1 MVSLRNVAALI
12 AAVTILQLGQGLLG
26 VHIPLAFAADGHS
39 RAALGIVAA
48 AYSAGFMLGAAG
60 ATLMLSRVGHIR
72 VFSACAGIFAVTTLA
87 LHGAGAVWGWMA
99 ARFVA
104 GIAIA
109 LMFAAVESWLSS
121 SIGKGE
127 RGHVIGVYMVTT
139 KAALAIGPFCTFGL
153 PLDAAEP
160 WMIAAGI
167 AAIAMVP
174 VCFTTA
180 AQPAPPQAQPLA
192 LREQF
197 ETAPAAVIAV
207 FGAGFVN
214 SGVLA
219 LSPLYAAER
228 FGAPAATAFYS
239 AAWIGSLILQWPAG
253 RLSDRLDRRHVIALL
268 TGLAGASALA
278 LAVFRDLVPGWA
290 AMALFGVWGAGA
302 LSFYGIAVAH
312 MADRAEPGRIA
323 QATSGLLF
331 VWAAGSIAGPAMLG
345 VAIDLFGGRG
355 VFWFAGLAACVLTA
369 AMYWRGAVRKAPPAA
384 EKEAFANQPATSVAA
399 AEIAYGGE
407 AAKAGD

>member
-39 RAALGIVAA
+39 RAALGFVAA
-48 AYSAGFMLGAAG
+48 AYSAGFMIG
-60 ATLMLSRVGHIR
+60 ATAATMMLSRVGHIR
-72 VFSACAGIFAVTTLA
+72 VFAACAAIFSVTTLA
-87 LHGAGAVWGWMA
+87 LHGAEMVWGWA
-99 ARFVA
+99 LARLVA
-104 GIAIA
+104 GAAMA

-139 KAALAIGPFCTFGL
+139 KAALAIGPFCTFGY
-153 PLDAAEP
+153 PLNAAEP
-160 WMIAAGI
+160 WMIAAAI
-167 AAIAMVP
+167 ASIAMVP
-174 VCFTTA
+174 VCFTSA
-180 AQPAPPQAQPLA
+180 VQPTPPKAQPLA

-197 ETAPAAVIAV
+197 QTAPAAVIAV
-207 FGAGFVN
+207 FGAGFIN

-228 FGAPAATAFYS
+228 FGAAAAMAFYS
-239 AAWIGSLILQWPAG
+239 AAWTGSLILQWPAG

-268 TGLAGASALA
+268 TGLAAASALA
-278 LAVFRDLVPGWA
+278 LAVFRDLVPSWA
-290 AMALFGVWGAGA
+290 AMTLFGLWGAGA

-331 VWAAGSIAGPAMLG
+331 VWAAGSVAGPAVLG
-345 VAIDLFGGRG
+345 VAVDLLGGRG
-355 VFWFAGLAACVLTA
+355 VFWFAGLAACLLTA
-369 AMYWRGAVRKAPPAA
+369 AMFWRGAVRKAPAA
-384 EKEAFANQPATSVAA
+384 VEKEAFADQQTTSVAA
-399 AEIAYGGE
+399 AEIAYGGD
-407 AAKAGD
+407 AAKS